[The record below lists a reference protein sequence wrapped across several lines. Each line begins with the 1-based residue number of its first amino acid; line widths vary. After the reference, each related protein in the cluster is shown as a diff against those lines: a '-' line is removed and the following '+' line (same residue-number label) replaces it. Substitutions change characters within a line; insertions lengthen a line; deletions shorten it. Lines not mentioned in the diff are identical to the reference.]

1 MELTKENIIK
11 IMRESLDV
19 QAKQQGIFSFK
30 FYFDKVAEAIVS
42 QIDCRVSNDFC
53 GNCTYL
59 SVTEEEQN
67 SNKKDEIHFCN
78 LFKQRVLHFDK
89 HPNLPRLDECKII
102 GKR

>member
-1 MELTKENIIK
+1 MNLLKKIARKIENELGFTNGWK
-11 IMRESLDV
+11 IPDEEYS
-19 QAKQQGIFSFK
+19 AKCHKIAS
-30 FYFDKVAEAIVS
+30 DIVG
-42 QIDCRVSNDFC
+42 QLDCRVSNDFC